1 LAGDFELAAGFDEF
15 GWVLW
20 RSCQG
25 SCGREKREG
34 LTVTTVSLAPASPPA
49 RMLVSVEV
57 DCFLSIFV
65 KLFEDLGV
73 FGGKEIP

>member
-1 LAGDFELAAGFDEF
+1 LAACFDEF
-15 GWVLW
+15 GWILVEDIV
-20 RSCQG
+20 REVVVE
-25 SCGREKREG
+25 GREE

>member
-1 LAGDFELAAGFDEF
+1 LAACFDEF
-15 GWVLW
+15 GWILVEDIV
-20 RSCQG
+20 REVVVE
-25 SCGREKREG
+25 GREQ